1 MAARWNVTAACRGGA
16 TTLIATTLFLALL
29 FLGAAISMRAVNPG
43 SLSVFD
49 LKAAPIIT
57 AIIAMLG
64 FVLAGIAAYRARRT
78 QLAMAAA
85 S

>member
-1 MAARWNVTAACRGGA
+1 
-16 TTLIATTLFLALL
+16 
-29 FLGAAISMRAVNPG
+29 MRAVNPG

-64 FVLAGIAAYRARRT
+64 FVLASISAYRERRT
-78 QLAMAAA
+78 QSATAAA

>member
-1 MAARWNVTAACRGGA
+1 
-16 TTLIATTLFLALL
+16 
-29 FLGAAISMRAVNPG
+29 MRAVNPG

-57 AIIAMLG
+57 AIIVMLG
-64 FVLAGIAAYRARRT
+64 FVLASISAYRARQAQSAT
-78 QLAMAAA
+78 AAA